1 LVVTKSVD
9 ICQRFFLSFI
19 IVERAVIDAPLHF
32 NYNKMKKQTIV
43 VIGATGSQGKGI
55 VNALV
60 NEGSF
65 NVRAITRNPEKYSG
79 QAHEAVYADLKDL
92 QSLKD
97 AFANAYGV
105 FVVTNFWEGADEIA
119 QGKNAIE
126 AAKATGVQHFIWS
139 TLPDVELI
147 SKATFEVPHF
157 TGKAKVDDLVKSA
170 GFRYSTF
177 VQPPFYYQ
185 NLVGMLGPQSKQD
198 GTTGWTLPIDPAKKA
213 IHMSDI
219 NDLGKVVAGAFLQ
232 PEKAGNGN
240 YLSLA
245 TGLYSFNDI
254 IEAYKNNGK
263 DHSFSQVPV
272 EVFSTF
278 FEGAK
283 ELAEM
288 FGYFEKHTYMGPG
301 SEVRIELAKEIAA
314 GEFVTLQDWL
324 RKNN

>member
-1 LVVTKSVD
+1 
-9 ICQRFFLSFI
+9 
-19 IVERAVIDAPLHF
+19 
-32 NYNKMKKQTIV
+32 MKKQTIV

-60 NEGSF
+60 NEGTF
-65 NVRAITRNPEKYSG
+65 NVKAITRDPEKYTG
-79 QAHEAVYADLKDL
+79 KANEAVYADLKDL

-97 AFANAYGV
+97 AFTNAYGV

-139 TLPDVELI
+139 TLPDVEAI
-147 SKATFEVPHF
+147 SKAAFEVPHF

-170 GFRYSTF
+170 GFKYSTF

-185 NLVGMLGPQSKQD
+185 NLVGMLGPQPKQD
-198 GTTGWTLPIDPAKKA
+198 GTIGWILPIDPTKKA

-232 PEKAGNGN
+232 PEKVGNGN
-240 YLSLA
+240 YLSIA
-245 TGLYSFNDI
+245 TELNSFNDI
-254 IEAYKNNGK
+254 IQAYKANGK
-263 DHSFSQVPV
+263 EHTFSQVPV
-272 EVFSTF
+272 ELFSTF

-301 SEVRIELAKEIAA
+301 SESRIELAKEIAT
-314 GEFVTLQDWL
+314 GKFVTLEEWL
-324 RKNN
+324 SKNK